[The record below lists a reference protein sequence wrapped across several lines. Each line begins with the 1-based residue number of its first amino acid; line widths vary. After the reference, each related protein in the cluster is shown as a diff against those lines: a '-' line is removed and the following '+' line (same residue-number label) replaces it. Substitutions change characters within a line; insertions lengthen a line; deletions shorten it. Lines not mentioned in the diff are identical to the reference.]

1 MIGFQI
7 YCISGN
13 RKDKMDKMFDLFR
26 FVPWFDL
33 LEGGGAGTRSALN
46 YHSNCSNAAGLD
58 SQ

>member
-26 FVPWFDL
+26 FVPSFDL